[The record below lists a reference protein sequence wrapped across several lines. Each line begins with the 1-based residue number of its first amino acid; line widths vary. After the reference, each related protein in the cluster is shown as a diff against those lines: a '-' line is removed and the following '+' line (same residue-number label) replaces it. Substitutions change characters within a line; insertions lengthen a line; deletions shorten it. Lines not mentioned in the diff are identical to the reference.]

1 MKGLG
6 DMQKLTLRRERYQ
19 AGSLKIEKRNTGV
32 DVWVYR
38 WREYRHDG
46 TSTYRKKIVGP
57 SNELRTKAAAQK
69 AVEGLKLDIN
79 ATASAVPVSH
89 TVSELTSHY
98 KHVELE
104 SGRHTTRV
112 QQVYLHNLNDLIV
125 PKWGSYRLQD
135 VTAVAVERWLE
146 SLPYA
151 PATKTKV
158 KGVFGTLFRHGMRY
172 QWVSTNPIALVR
184 CSSKRVEVPDIL
196 TPLEIRAILGELHE
210 PARTVTML
218 AAITGMRRGELFGLK
233 WEDLNFERR
242 TLRIVRSLVDQIEGK
257 PKTETSRKPL
267 PMSDDLAAALTSWRE
282 QTDYAKPSDW
292 VFASPMSFGKLPYWP
307 DMLLRRHILPAAKRL
322 GIVKRIGWHTFRR
335 TAASLLMSSG
345 SSVKTTQELMRHATA
360 DITLEVYAQAVTKDK
375 REAQNILAALIAG
388 QKIPPL
394 NGADTAV
401 AA

>member
-1 MKGLG
+1 MNKS
-6 DMQKLTLRRERYQ
+6 TLKRERYQ
-19 AGSLKIEKRNTGV
+19 TGSLKIERRNTGG

-57 SNELRTKAAAQK
+57 LSEIRTKAAAQK
-69 AVEGLKLDIN
+69 AVEGLTLDIN
-79 ATASAVPVSH
+79 ATVSAVSVSH
-89 TVSELTSHY
+89 TVAELISHY
-98 KHVELE
+98 KEAELS

-112 QQVYLHNLNDLIV
+112 QQVYQHNLDDLIL
-125 PKWGSYRLQD
+125 PKWGNYRLQD
-135 VTAVAVERWLE
+135 VTAIAIERWLG

-158 KGVFGTLFRHGMRY
+158 KGVFGTLYRHGMRY
-172 QWVSTNPIALVR
+172 QWVATNPIALVR
-184 CSSKRVEVPDIL
+184 CSSKRVNAPDIL
-196 TPLEIRAILGELHE
+196 TPIEIRAILGELSE

-233 WEDLNFERR
+233 WEDLDFERR
-242 TLRIVRSLVDQIEGK
+242 TIRIVRSLVDQIEGL

-267 PMSDDLAAALTSWRE
+267 PMSDDLAVALTEWRQ
-282 QTDYAKPSDW
+282 QTSYAKQTDW

-322 GIVKRIGWHTFRR
+322 GILKRIGWHTFRR

-360 DITLEVYAQAVTKDK
+360 DITLELYAQAITEDK
-375 REAQNILAALIAG
+375 REAQNALSALIAG
-388 QKIPPL
+388 QTIPPMQ
-394 NGADTAV
+394 GAEIGAS
-401 AA
+401 A

>member
-1 MKGLG
+1 MKH
-6 DMQKLTLRRERYQ
+6 KRERYQ
-19 AGSLKIEKRNTGV
+19 SGSLKIEKRNTGV

-46 TSTYRKKIVGP
+46 TSIYRKKIVGP
-57 SNELRTKAAAQK
+57 LSELRTKAAAQK
-69 AVEGLKLDIN
+69 TIEGLKLDIN
-79 ATASAVPVSH
+79 ATVSAVAVSH
-89 TVSELTSHY
+89 TVAELIAHY
-98 KHVELE
+98 KETELE

-112 QQVYLHNLNDLIV
+112 QQVYQHNLDDIIL

-135 VTAVAVERWLE
+135 VTAVVVERWLE

-172 QWVSTNPIALVR
+172 QWAASNPIALVR
-184 CSSKRVEVPDIL
+184 CSSKRVNAPDIL
-196 TPLEIRAILGELHE
+196 TPIEIRGILGELSE

-233 WEDLNFERR
+233 WEDLDFERR
-242 TLRIVRSLVDQIEGK
+242 TIRIVRSLVDQIEGL

-267 PMSDDLAAALTSWRE
+267 PMSDDLAVALSSWRQ
-282 QTDYAKPSDW
+282 QTSYAKPSDW
-292 VFASPMSFGKLPYWP
+292 VFASSMSFGKLPYWP

-322 GIVKRIGWHTFRR
+322 GILKRIGWHTFRR

-345 SSVKTTQELMRHATA
+345 SSIKTTQELMRHATA
-360 DITLEVYAQAVTKDK
+360 DITLELYAQAVTEDK
-375 REAQNILAALIAG
+375 REAQNTLAALIAG
-388 QKIPPL
+388 AAIQ
-394 NGADTAV
+394 GAEISVSA
-401 AA
+401 